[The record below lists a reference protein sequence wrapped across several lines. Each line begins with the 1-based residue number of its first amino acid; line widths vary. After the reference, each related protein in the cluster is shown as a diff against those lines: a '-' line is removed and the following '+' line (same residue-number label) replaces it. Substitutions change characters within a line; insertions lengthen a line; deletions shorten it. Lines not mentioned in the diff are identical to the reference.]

1 MVRCASGAINT
12 DTTVFAP
19 SLTTTGVLYFN
30 RGDVM
35 YRAEP
40 KGRDF
45 AAPQPLPFHGSDP
58 GVSSDEHFIVFDDNP
73 GNQPTSD
80 LFVSCRTGR
89 GWTRPSRFLE
99 PVNSKFNE
107 GDPSVSADG
116 HWMYFYSDRYA
127 PAPDRAP
134 RAKPAT
140 YAEVEQ
146 EAVSNIY
153 NGSRN
158 LYRVELSSLLCTGP

>member
-158 LYRVELSSLLCTGP
+158 LYRVDLSSLSCTGP